1 MTQSTMYLGTT
12 IPGSTVKS
20 KSLYYAAKRV
30 MDVGLIV
37 LSLFFIAPLILVVAA
52 AIKLD
57 SRGPIIY
64 SQTRVGAR
72 RVRNGDRVEWQIVPF
87 TFYKFRSMRV
97 DADSGLH
104 KAYVQ
109 AYMAGDTAE
118 MRRIRGDQAD
128 DTFKMTRD
136 PRVTR
141 IGRFLRKSSLDELPQ
156 LFNVLR
162 GDMSLVGPRPP
173 LEYEIEKYGANQ
185 LSRLAAPGGIT
196 GLWQVSGRAS
206 TTFQEMIDLDLHYV
220 RQQSLLLDLKILVLT
235 PVAAI
240 SQKGA
245 G

>member
-1 MTQSTMYLGTT
+1 MTESTMYLGTR
-12 IPGSTVKS
+12 IPGATVET

-30 MDVGLIV
+30 MDVSLVV
-37 LSLFFIAPLILVVAA
+37 LSLVFIAPLILVVAA

-64 SQTRVGAR
+64 KQTRIGAR
-72 RVRNGDRVEWQIVPF
+72 RVRDGDRTEWQIVPF
-87 TFYKFRSMRV
+87 TFFKFRSMRV
-97 DADSGLH
+97 DADSRLH

-109 AYMAGDTAE
+109 AYMAGNSAE
-118 MRRIRGDQAD
+118 MRRIRGDD
-128 DTFKMTRD
+128 DDGTYKMTHD

-156 LFNVLR
+156 LWNVLR

-173 LEYEIEKYGANQ
+173 LEYEIEKYRANQ
-185 LSRLAAPGGIT
+185 LVRLAAPGGIT

-206 TTFQEMIDLDLHYV
+206 TTFQEMIELDLHYV
-220 RQQSLLLDLKILVLT
+220 SQQSILLDFKILFMT
-235 PVAAI
+235 PMAAI